1 MADTSLVRMLQLC
14 AALMVPEVKK
24 SIKMTPFAS
33 QNTVSTTFPAEC
45 DTLNFLVT
53 GELGCFHVIKVDVH
67 PCLIA
72 CDDPEKKLRDEEVR
86 RAVENFL
93 HSLST
98 DFHQDGFL
106 KLISQYN
113 KCINVGGEYVEK

>member
-1 MADTSLVRMLQLC
+1 MARNYEVCPKIALVLH
-14 AALMVPEVKK
+14 
-24 SIKMTPFAS
+24 
-33 QNTVSTTFPAEC
+33 QNRTKYEGRSEI
-45 DTLNFLVT
+45 T
-53 GELGCFHVIKVDVH
+53 GELGCFHVIEVDVH
-67 PCLIA
+67 PCLIT

-93 HSLST
+93 HSLGT

-113 KCINVGGEYVEK
+113 KCINVSGEYVEK